1 MSFVDTLGGLV
12 KSVGGFLQSN
22 STGSQLAKTALYGFA
37 LRKIQQSILK
47 EQEEKARRDDPGTT
61 ISVDPDPNNAVP
73 VVYGD
78 AYTSGL
84 ITDVHMTENNKT
96 MWVCVTLSEMT
107 GNLIDGSA
115 SAITFNEVYYNG
127 LRLRFDTTG
136 NVVSLLY
143 DDVGNST
150 DKFAGLIEVYPFV
163 NGSQNP
169 VKFIT
174 EPFGNTATYAYDL
187 FPSWSSTDMMN
198 GLVFALIKI
207 TYNKENRVTQI
218 GDFKFKLS
226 NTMKQPGDVLF
237 DYMTNT
243 RYGAGIPAAEINQ

>member
-22 STGSQLAKTALYGFA
+22 NTGSQLAKTVLYGFA

-47 EQEEKARRDDPGTT
+47 EQEEKARRNDPGTT
-61 ISVDPDPNNAVP
+61 ITVDPDTNNAVP

-78 AYTSGL
+78 AYTSGE
-84 ITDVHMTENNKT
+84 ITDVYMAQNNKT
-96 MWVCVTLSEMT
+96 MWVCVTLSEKT
-107 GNLIDGSA
+107 GNLINGTA
-115 SAITFNEVYYNG
+115 SEFSFKEVYYNG
-127 LRLRFDTTG
+127 LRLRFNSTG
-136 NVVSLLY
+136 NVVSIAY

-163 NGSQNP
+163 DGSTNP
-169 VKFIT
+169 ANIYT
-174 EPFGNTATYAYDL
+174 EATGSTANAYDL
-187 FPSWSSTDMMN
+187 FPSWTSTDAMS

-226 NTMKQPGDVLF
+226 NTMKQPGDVLN